1 MVIAIMMVRANI
13 TLVQESTFTNRPYLM
28 VIAIMILGSRM
39 FLFLDRKLLRK
50 MNTYQCVLG
59 FCMKELSCLGDLATA
74 I

>member
-1 MVIAIMMVRANI
+1 
-13 TLVQESTFTNRPYLM
+13 M